1 MIPAPKVRR
10 DQQAHRVSKANKEWL
25 VLPALLVH
33 KARKESR
40 VSRVCPVPL
49 APKVHRENKARRV

>member
-10 DQQAHRVSKANKEWL
+10 DQQAHRESKANKEWL
-25 VLPALLVH
+25 VLPVLLVH

-40 VSRVCPVPL
+40 VCPAPL
-49 APKVHRENKARRV
+49 APKAHRENKARRV